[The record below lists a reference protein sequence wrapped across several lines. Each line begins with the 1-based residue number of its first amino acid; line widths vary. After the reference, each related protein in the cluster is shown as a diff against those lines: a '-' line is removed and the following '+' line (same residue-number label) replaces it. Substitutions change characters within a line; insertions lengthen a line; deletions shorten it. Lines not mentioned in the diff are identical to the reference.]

1 MLSRFFRSPFRRFQ
15 GILFLI
21 SLLIC
26 LGLGQLSWNGV
37 SPQVGG
43 SVAAQMVD
51 SDRTT
56 ANRQVQ
62 QGVERYPAGDYP
74 AAIEHWQAALATYQ
88 AADEQ
93 ENTAIVLE
101 NLARAYQALG
111 QTDAEIRY
119 WEQASRV
126 YQQLNDRLQV
136 GRMLTEQAQFYSRL
150 GQYRNAITLLCSPN
164 LGQPCDDGSAI
175 KVAQET
181 NDRSGEAAALGSL
194 GDAYRLRGDYQQAID
209 YLQAGL
215 EISQALEN
223 PAYLIST
230 YNSLGNAYLSLAQ
243 VNYRRALSSEQI
255 EEYEAAEE
263 FEQQGLANDAE
274 ALRYFQQG
282 IAIAQSQNDP
292 LGQVRLQLS
301 SVPASYRTQGKP
313 EGDRAL
319 QQVLDQWQDLP
330 SSQEKVYAAIDLAR
344 LLRLEPGSEAISASV
359 QCNEAINPQAE
370 SLLEQA
376 VSIAQQINNRRA
388 ESFALGELGHIYE
401 CQANYDRALTLTRQA
416 QWAADQDL
424 QARDSLYL
432 WQWQAGRIF
441 KAKEKEKPDL
451 AIQAY
456 EEAIAT
462 LNTIRDDILVASREI
477 RFDFRDTVEP
487 IYRELVELRLT
498 QEQPSVLITE
508 TTDDERNLYR
518 VLDTLDALKLA
529 ELQNYF
535 GNDCV
540 LTAVTTD
547 DVSLANTDPQAAVFS
562 TVILD
567 DRAAVIMS
575 FRGGQQALQQQFEW
589 IKDDNGEF
597 ISRESLIEEINE
609 YRRSLERLRDAIPGA
624 ALAGY
629 RSEQAQRIYDWII
642 RPFIPILD
650 DQGITT
656 LVFVQDGIFR
666 SVPMAAL
673 YDGQQF
679 LIERYAVATTP
690 SLTLTDFQPTRRQ
703 DLRALALGL
712 TQSATVDGRR
722 FPELA
727 YVDAEIAAI
736 KTTLPDSLDL
746 LNQEFTRDRLQQQLD
761 TETFPIIHI
770 ATHGQFSAE
779 AENAFL
785 VTGYDPSSGTQKL
798 TINDLDDIIRQI
810 SARSPVDLL
819 VLSACQTAAGDDRA
833 ALGLAGIA
841 AQAGA
846 KSVLASL
853 WSVNDPAT
861 TQLVTQFYQ
870 SLTDSNTTKAEA
882 LRSAQLSLLQSGG
895 RTAHPAYWSAFILIG
910 NWL

>member
-1 MLSRFFRSPFRRFQ
+1 
-15 GILFLI
+15 
-21 SLLIC
+21 
-26 LGLGQLSWNGV
+26 
-37 SPQVGG
+37 
-43 SVAAQMVD
+43 
-51 SDRTT
+51 
-56 ANRQVQ
+56 
-62 QGVERYPAGDYP
+62 
-74 AAIEHWQAALATYQ
+74 
-88 AADEQ
+88 
-93 ENTAIVLE
+93 
-101 NLARAYQALG
+101 
-111 QTDAEIRY
+111 
-119 WEQASRV
+119 
-126 YQQLNDRLQV
+126 
-136 GRMLTEQAQFYSRL
+136 
-150 GQYRNAITLLCSPN
+150 
-164 LGQPCDDGSAI
+164 
-175 KVAQET
+175 
-181 NDRSGEAAALGSL
+181 
-194 GDAYRLRGDYQQAID
+194 
-209 YLQAGL
+209 
-215 EISQALEN
+215 
-223 PAYLIST
+223 
-230 YNSLGNAYLSLAQ
+230 
-243 VNYRRALSSEQI
+243 
-255 EEYEAAEE
+255 
-263 FEQQGLANDAE
+263 
-274 ALRYFQQG
+274 
-282 IAIAQSQNDP
+282 
-292 LGQVRLQLS
+292 
-301 SVPASYRTQGKP
+301 
-313 EGDRAL
+313 
-319 QQVLDQWQDLP
+319 
-330 SSQEKVYAAIDLAR
+330 
-344 LLRLEPGSEAISASV
+344 
-359 QCNEAINPQAE
+359 
-370 SLLEQA
+370 
-376 VSIAQQINNRRA
+376 
-388 ESFALGELGHIYE
+388 
-401 CQANYDRALTLTRQA
+401 
-416 QWAADQDL
+416 
-424 QARDSLYL
+424 LYL

>member
-1 MLSRFFRSPFRRFQ
+1 MLSRFFRSPFHRRS
-15 GILFLI
+15 ILFLAG
-21 SLLIC
+21 LLIC
-26 LGLGQLSWNGV
+26 LSLGHLSWNG
-37 SPQVGG
+37 SLPQL
-43 SVAAQMVD
+43 SLAAQAQTAPA
-51 SDRTT
+51 DRAT
-56 ANRQVQ
+56 ATRQVQ
-62 QGVERYPAGDYP
+62 QGVERYQVGDYS
-74 AAIEHWQAALATYQ
+74 AAIEQWQAALSTYQ
-88 AADEQ
+88 AVGDAES
-93 ENTAIVLE
+93 TAIVLE
-101 NLARAYQALG
+101 NLARAYQSLG

-119 WEQASRV
+119 WQQANRI
-126 YQQLNDRLQV
+126 YQQLNNRLQV
-136 GRMLTEQAQFYSRL
+136 GRMLTEQAQVYSRL

-164 LGQPCDDGSAI
+164 PGQPCDDGSAI
-175 KVAQET
+175 QIAQET

-194 GDAYRLRGDYQQAID
+194 GDAYRLRGEYQPAIQ

-215 EISQALEN
+215 EISQSLDK

-243 VNYRRALSSEQI
+243 VNYRRAQSSEQI
-255 EEYEAAEE
+255 EDYREAEA
-263 FEQQGLANDAE
+263 FRQQGLAHDAE
-274 ALRYFQQG
+274 ALRYFTRG
-282 IAIAQSQNDP
+282 IDVAQSHNDR
-292 LGQVRLQLS
+292 LGQVRLRLS
-301 SVPASYRTQGKP
+301 SVPAAYRTEGKSA
-313 EGDRAL
+313 GDRAL
-319 QQVLDQWQDLP
+319 QQVLDHWQNLS

-344 LLRLEPGSEAISASV
+344 LLRLAPGAEAVSAFA
-359 QCNEAINPQAE
+359 QCDETINPQAE
-370 SLLEQA
+370 LLLEQA
-376 VSIAQQINNRRA
+376 VTIAQQINNRRA

-441 KAKEKEKPDL
+441 KAKEQEKPDL

-462 LNTIRDDILVASREI
+462 LNTIQDDILVASREI

-498 QEQPSVLITE
+498 QEQPSVVITE
-508 TTDDERNLYR
+508 STDRQRNLYR
-518 VLDTLDALKLA
+518 ALDTLDALKLA

-547 DVSLANTDPQAAVFS
+547 EVNLADTDPQAAVFS

-575 FRGGQQALQQQFEW
+575 FRSDQQSLQQQFEW
-589 IKDDNGEF
+589 IKDDNDNF
-597 ISRESLIEEINE
+597 VSRDALIEEINQ
-609 YRRSLERLRDAIPGA
+609 YRRSLERVRDAIPGA
-624 ALAGY
+624 TLAGY
-629 RSEQAQRIYDWII
+629 RPEQAQRIYNWII
-642 RPFIPILD
+642 RPFVPLLD
-650 DQGITT
+650 NQGITT

-673 YDGQQF
+673 YDGNQF
-679 LIERYAVATTP
+679 LIERYAIATTP
-690 SLTLTDFQPTRRQ
+690 SLTLTDFQPIGRQ
-703 DLRALALGL
+703 ELRVLALGL
-712 TQSATVDGRR
+712 TESATVDGRR

-736 KTTLPDSLDL
+736 KTTLPDSLGL

-761 TETFPIIHI
+761 TDTFPIIHI

-785 VTGYDPSSGTQKL
+785 VTGYDPRSSTQKL

-846 KSVLASL
+846 RSVLASL

-870 SLTDSNTTKAEA
+870 NLASTTTTKAEA
-882 LRSAQLSLLQSGG
+882 LRSAQLSLLQSSG
-895 RTAHPAYWSAFILIG
+895 RTAHPAFWSAFILIG

>member
-1 MLSRFFRSPFRRFQ
+1 VLSRFFRSPVHRR
-15 GILFLI
+15 GILFLV

-26 LGLGQLSWNGV
+26 LCFGHLSGNQPLPQLGLAVQ
-37 SPQVGG
+37 
-43 SVAAQMVD
+43 AQTAPA
-51 SDRTT
+51 DRTT

-62 QGVERYPAGDYP
+62 QGVERYQAGDYP
-74 AAIEHWQAALATYQ
+74 AAIEQWQAALSTYQ
-88 AADEQ
+88 ATGDAKS
-93 ENTAIVLE
+93 TAIVLE
-101 NLARAYQALG
+101 NLARAYQSLG

-119 WEQASRV
+119 WEQASLV
-126 YQQLNDRLQV
+126 YQQLDDRVQV

-150 GQYRNAITLLCSPN
+150 GQYRNAITLLCSANP
-164 LGQPCDDGSAI
+164 GRPCDPGSAI
-175 KVAQET
+175 AIAQEIG
-181 NDRSGEAAALGSL
+181 DRSGEAAALGSL
-194 GDAYRLRGDYQQAID
+194 GDAYRLRGDYQQAIQS
-209 YLQAGL
+209 LQAGL
-215 EISQALEN
+215 EISQTLDN

-243 VNYRRALSSEQI
+243 VNYRRAQSSEQI
-255 EEYEAAEE
+255 EEYTEAEA
-263 FEQQGLANDAE
+263 FRQQGFADDAE

-282 IAIAQSQNDP
+282 IAVAQSQNDP
-292 LGQVRLQLS
+292 LGQVRLRLS
-301 SVPASYRTQGKP
+301 SVPASYRTEGKP
-313 EGDRAL
+313 EGDREL
-319 QQVLDQWQDLP
+319 QQVLTQWQTLP

-344 LLRLEPGSEAISASV
+344 LLRLAPGTEAIFTSV
-359 QCNEAINPQAE
+359 QCNEAVNPQAE

-376 VSIAQQINNRRA
+376 VTIAQQINNRRA

-441 KAKEKEKPDL
+441 KAKDKEKPDL

-462 LNTIRDDILVASREI
+462 LNTIQDDILVASREI

-508 TTDDERNLYR
+508 TTDRQRNLYR

-540 LTAVTTD
+540 LTAVTTEEAN
-547 DVSLANTDPQAAVFS
+547 LANTDPKAAVFS
-562 TVILD
+562 TIILD

-575 FRGGQQALQQQFEW
+575 FRGSQQFLQQQFEW
-589 IKDDNGEF
+589 IKDENGNF
-597 ISRESLIEEINE
+597 VSRDALIEEINQ
-609 YRRSLERLRDAIPGA
+609 YRRSLERFRDAIPGA

-629 RSEQAQRIYDWII
+629 RPEQAQRIYNWIV
-642 RPFIPILD
+642 RPFIPLLEN
-650 DQGITT
+650 QGITT

-690 SLTLTDFQPTRRQ
+690 SLTLTDLQPVGRQ

-746 LNQEFTRDRLQQQLD
+746 LNQDFTRDRLQQQLD

-785 VTGYDPSSGTQKL
+785 VTGYDPSSDTQKL

-846 KSVLASL
+846 RSVLASL

-870 SLTDSNTTKAEA
+870 DLTNLNTTKAEA
-882 LRSAQLSLLQSGG
+882 LRSAQLSLLESGG